1 VCITT
6 FGSHNLSAEK
16 VGKAAVKAMN
26 NYLNSGNLVGRNLAG
41 QLILPMAPT
50 VQGNSTP

>member
-1 VCITT
+1 VCIAT
-6 FGSHNLSAEK
+6 FDSHNLSAEK

-26 NYLNSGNLVGRNLAG
+26 NYLNSGDLPGRNLAG

-50 VQGNSTP
+50 AQGNSTP